1 MHWEVALKPCKKNS
15 NSAGLGKAFRMERC
29 QTRTKLKH
37 LFSATFERWCLV
49 SFISQCSQVKSNVHR
64 DLFAFVKHFHLL
76 HIFIASDSHDHD
88 QVNNVD
94 LRKLAITPLDILLK
108 TRGNL
113 AKNHDDLALYWILN
127 DKTILTSPGYA
138 WVMNSVSFAV
148 TYLAYNLSMTQYVL
162 QCIDLLS
169 TSPCNDSEW
178 WVCPCICQER
188 WL

>member
-1 MHWEVALKPCKKNS
+1 MHWEVALKPCNKNS
-15 NSAGLGKAFRMERC
+15 NSAGLGKAFRMEGC

-37 LFSATFERWCLV
+37 LFSQTFKQRWLDV
-49 SFISQCSQVKSNVHR
+49 FLSQCSQVK
-64 DLFAFVKHFHLL
+64 HFHLS

-88 QVNNVD
+88 RGKNGD

-113 AKNHDDLALYWILN
+113 ANNHDDLALYWILN

-138 WVMNSVSFAV
+138 WVMNSVSLAV